1 MLQYKEFCKV
11 MNLNNKEK
19 NTFAQ
24 NLVIEATI
32 KLLSDKE
39 LSEITISEISSV
51 SGVSR
56 VTIYRNF
63 PTKEVILKSKLFSIF
78 SYWIKYHLHPS
89 TREETDTMLAKMFS
103 IILEN
108 KELFL
113 LLQKRNLLYLF
124 REILK
129 DVFGPSKNQENF
141 VAYVSAFYFSGI
153 FGWIEE
159 WINRGMM
166 ESADIMEEFLR
177 NRTIE

>member
-1 MLQYKEFCKV
+1 

-24 NLVIEATI
+24 NLIIEASF
-32 KLLSDKE
+32 KLLAEKE
-39 LSEITISEISSV
+39 LPQITISEISSV

-63 PTKEVILKSKLFSIF
+63 PTKEDILKAKIYNILSYWIRYHSKASTRSETDIMFARLFSI
-78 SYWIKYHLHPS
+78 
-89 TREETDTMLAKMFS
+89 
-103 IILEN
+103 IIEN
-108 KELFL
+108 KEIFL

-124 REILK
+124 REVLK
-129 DVFGPSKNQENF
+129 DILGPSETQENF
-141 VAYVSAFYFSGI
+141 VAYTLAFYFSGT

-159 WINRGMM
+159 WINRGMV
-166 ESADIMEEFLR
+166 ESAEVIEEFLK